1 MDEERVSLVCRLAK
15 SLNDVEEI
23 IEQVATGEECTA
35 TAKACTAS
43 LRQLN
48 AELRTCLA
56 SQKERPPQNMLEF
69 GWHHLDP
76 GDHAQGAVS
85 S

>member
-1 MDEERVSLVCRLAK
+1 MKMDEQRVSIVCRLAK

-23 IEQVATGEECTA
+23 IEQVAMGEEYTA

-48 AELRTCLA
+48 AELRACLA
-56 SQKERPPQNMLEF
+56 SLKERPPPNMLEF
-69 GWHHLDP
+69 GWYQ
-76 GDHAQGAVS
+76 A
-85 S
+85 